1 MFWNGQTGTLIKS
14 VQAHDADVLC
24 LALDASRGIIYSSGV
39 DRKVVKLA
47 NIAQNSN
54 PQNDSADKALPH
66 FQDWIISGSKK
77 YHTHDVRAMIYLPN
91 RQWDAL
97 VSGGV
102 DTSLIISGPTVNFKK
117 MKQQRLGIVPHK
129 SPVSYSSK
137 DRLIICHFDDSVKLW
152 QLADPNIKHYD
163 LFDGQRLPHDS
174 FRLLITIKCKV
185 SVWLI

>member
-1 MFWNGQTGTLIKS
+1 MFWNGQTGTMIKS

-24 LALDASRGIIYSSGV
+24 LALDAAGAIVYSSGI

-47 NIAQNSN
+47 NIAQNSIN
-54 PQNDSADKALPH
+54 QNDTGDEALPQL
-66 FQDWIISGSKK
+66 FQDWIIAGSKK

-102 DTSLIISGPTVNFKK
+102 DTSLIISGPTANFSK
-117 MKQQRLGIVPHK
+117 MKQQRLGIVPQK

-137 DRLIICHFDDSVKLW
+137 DRLMICHFDDSVRLW

-163 LFDGQRLPHDS
+163 LFNGQRLPHDS
-174 FRLLITIKCKV
+174 FRHLITIKCRV
-185 SVWLI
+185 SCF